1 MLEAQLVD
9 IRIYPVKGEPGQ
21 RLESIAV
28 GPDGLDGDRRKKAAV
43 HLVSLDDS
51 TDEPRANLFVTAARG
66 ELAEQVGRQLRI
78 GGAVLLVE
86 REPSNCPGV
95 YASVVKP
102 GMVHT
107 GDQVSTVPAGTGS
120 GADGCPTT
128 TADGPRSPRLGSGGD
143 GVPHAAAGGVPR

>member
-28 GPDGLDGDRRKKAAV
+28 GPEGLDGDRRKKAAV
-43 HLVSLDDS
+43 HLVSMADGERDAEL
-51 TDEPRANLFVTAARG
+51 RANLFVSADDGDLVASVG
-66 ELAEQVGRQLRI
+66 QELRV
-78 GGAVLLVE
+78 GGAVLHVD

-95 YASVVKP
+95 YASVLKP

-107 GDQVSTVPAGTGS
+107 GDQVTTVPTGTG
-120 GADGCPTT
+120 DGR
-128 TADGPRSPRLGSGGD
+128 DG
-143 GVPHAAAGGVPR
+143 